1 MHSENGEMVIMR
13 GQVSMEYFF
22 MFVFL
27 IAVFIFFMAFS
38 NEFQRISRLAS
49 TLETNRAVAFSLA
62 HAANTVFTSVNGT
75 RTAVTIPF
83 GYNIT
88 FQPRGII
95 ATDGSGFGGS
105 FATMTS
111 NVTVNITN
119 ATATELT
126 VVNLDGKVFVN
137 G

>member
-1 MHSENGEMVIMR
+1 MR
-13 GQVSMEYFF
+13 GQVSIEYFF
-22 MFVFL
+22 LSMFL
-27 IAVFIFFMAFS
+27 IAVFIFLMAFS
-38 NEFQRISRLAS
+38 NEFQRIFNTAS
-49 TLETNRAVAFSLA
+49 AIEANRAVAFGVA
-62 HAANTVFTSVNGT
+62 HAVNTVFTAANGT
-75 RTAVTIPF
+75 KASITIPS

-88 FQPRGII
+88 FQPRGIV
-95 ATDGSGFGGS
+95 ATGGIGIGGS
-105 FATMTS
+105 SATMTS

>member
-1 MHSENGEMVIMR
+1 MRMAGNMH

-38 NEFQRISRLAS
+38 NEFQRVS
-49 TLETNRAVAFSLA
+49 TLAAALEANRAVAFSLA
-62 HAANTVFTSVNGT
+62 HAVNAVSASANGTKTSV
-75 RTAVTIPF
+75 AIPF

-88 FQPRGII
+88 FQPRGI
-95 ATDGSGFGGS
+95 AVTDTSGVGGS

-111 NVTVNITN
+111 NVTINITN

-126 VVNLDGKVFVN
+126 VVNLDGKVFIN